1 MVGLVT
7 SVTVTVCVAVATFP
21 LPSVTVQVTVVT
33 PIGNAT
39 GALLVILATE
49 QLSAVIGEPNA
60 TPVAVQPEFTL
71 TLIATGA
78 VIVGNTDS
86 LTVTICV
93 AVDVFPLPSVTVHVT
108 VVAPSK
114 KADGALLVTLA
125 TEQLSEVTGV
135 PKTTPVAE
143 QPKLAII
150 VIAVGATIVG
160 FVISVTVTICVAVV
174 VFPLLSVT
182 VHVTVVVPNK
192 NVVGALL
199 VTLATAQLSEVTGVP
214 KVTLNATH
222 PLLAYTETF
231 AGAVIVGLTV
241 SVTVTVWVAVATLPL
256 PSVMVHVTVVTPIG
270 NVTGALLV
278 TLAIVQL
285 SDAIGVPKRTLVAVQ
300 PIALSEIFAGATIVG
315 KVASITLTVCVAVVL
330 LPLASVTVHV
340 TVVKPSWKILGALLV
355 TLAIV
360 QLSKVIGVP
369 NTTPVAV
376 QPVFVLTVIAA
387 GATIVGLIASRTL
400 TVWVAV
406 VLFPL
411 VSVTVQVT
419 VVIPIGKT
427 TGALLV
433 TVATE
438 QLSEVTGVPK
448 FTLNATQELLAFTV
462 TLVGAVIIGFTES
475 LTVTVCVAVAMFPL
489 PSLTV
494 QIIVVVPIG

>member
-160 FVISVTVTICVAVV
+160 FVISVTVTICVAVA

-241 SVTVTVWVAVATLPL
+241 SVTVTV
-256 PSVMVHVTVVTPIG
+256 
-270 NVTGALLV
+270 
-278 TLAIVQL
+278 
-285 SDAIGVPKRTLVAVQ
+285 
-300 PIALSEIFAGATIVG
+300 
-315 KVASITLTVCVAVVL
+315 
-330 LPLASVTVHV
+330 
-340 TVVKPSWKILGALLV
+340 
-355 TLAIV
+355 
-360 QLSKVIGVP
+360 
-369 NTTPVAV
+369 
-376 QPVFVLTVIAA
+376 
-387 GATIVGLIASRTL
+387 
-400 TVWVAV
+400 
-406 VLFPL
+406 
-411 VSVTVQVT
+411 
-419 VVIPIGKT
+419 
-427 TGALLV
+427 
-433 TVATE
+433 
-438 QLSEVTGVPK
+438 
-448 FTLNATQELLAFTV
+448 
-462 TLVGAVIIGFTES
+462 
-475 LTVTVCVAVAMFPL
+475 
-489 PSLTV
+489 
-494 QIIVVVPIG
+494 